1 MRFFAA
7 ATALILTA
15 SAQLQQT
22 TPTFRS
28 TTRLV
33 ELSVTA
39 LDKDGKGITDL
50 AQKEFTVLENGEP
63 RAIAIFRFEGA
74 TPAELKEAPA
84 ASLPA
89 GVFTNSVE
97 FTPGPVRNITALV
110 IDELNTA
117 PQDSMRVRAMVTRYL
132 KALTP
137 QTRMA
142 VYHMSRKLTVL
153 HDFTDDFES
162 LRARVQKSALALPL
176 QHEGDFDR
184 SVIEAEQLVN
194 MFAGDPQMQAMM
206 EEVMR
211 NQLEVEMMMDA
222 AARRRRLDLTLVTME
237 ALGRHLEGI
246 PGRKSLIWISGGISI
261 ISVTGAMGFGPRGGI
276 ESYEDKI
283 RRTSQR
289 LAQQGVVL
297 YIVDAK
303 GLTLPNWM
311 SASSPGAMPV
321 RGRGRFE
328 PQQDAV
334 NMSTDPFPAMNLM
347 ASTTGGRFL
356 HNTNDLLAGFSRAA
370 ADLRGSYTLGFYAT
384 EEPDRKWH
392 KVSVRVSRKGVN
404 VRHRQGYLAE
414 LPAGNRG
421 EWTPESWN
429 AVISN
434 PIGSTAVLVTA
445 SAVALKESGNVRIAL
460 RLEPSS
466 LHFRKDGNFLQADI
480 QITVA
485 DKPVGGAARRH
496 TESASVR
503 LEAAKWAAAARGG
516 LAWGREWKPLEEAV
530 MARVIVRDMTT
541 GRYGTLDVPLKKIPV
556 Q

>member
-1 MRFFAA
+1 
-7 ATALILTA
+7 
-15 SAQLQQT
+15 
-22 TPTFRS
+22 
-28 TTRLV
+28 
-33 ELSVTA
+33 
-39 LDKDGKGITDL
+39 
-50 AQKEFTVLENGEP
+50 
-63 RAIAIFRFEGA
+63 
-74 TPAELKEAPA
+74 
-84 ASLPA
+84 
-89 GVFTNSVE
+89 
-97 FTPGPVRNITALV
+97 
-110 IDELNTA
+110 NTA
-117 PQDSMRVRAMVTRYL
+117 PQDSMGVRAMVTRYL

-142 VYHMSRKLTVL
+142 VYHMSKRLTVL

-176 QHEGDFDR
+176 QHESDFDR
-184 SVIEAEQLVN
+184 SVIEAEQFVN

-222 AARRRRLDLTLVTME
+222 AARRRRLELTLVTME

-311 SASSPGAMPV
+311 SAFSSGAMPV

-334 NMSTDPFPAMNLM
+334 NMSTDPLPAMNLM

-370 ADLRGSYTLGFYAT
+370 SDLRGSYTLGFCAT

-392 KVSVRVSRKGVN
+392 KVSVRVSRRGVN
-404 VRHRQGYLAE
+404 VRHRQGYLADAPTE
-414 LPAGNRG
+414 NRG
-421 EWTPESWN
+421 DWTPESWN

-460 RLEPSS
+460 RIEPSS
-466 LHFRKDGNFLQADI
+466 LHFRKDGDFLQADI

-485 DKPVGGAARRH
+485 DKAIGGAARRH

-503 LEAAKWAAAARGG
+503 LEAARWAAAARAG

-541 GRYGTLDVPLKKIPV
+541 GQYGTLDVPLKKIPG